1 MYNPE
6 EDIVPIELLTQSSN
20 LSQNIPNFYKVY
32 FDKET
37 GDIVSITNEDNPNY
51 ANFIEFEYA
60 DVSEFLTN
68 KKNIS
73 HYKLTFVDVSTP
85 QLILKN
91 SEDINTIILT
101 EVPLV
106 DNWNNVLTIENYVIL
121 KKWGIQLLLDRRE
134 VYKNYNLNTTF
145 EIFIVDELNQNFIY
159 RTLKVSLKEL
169 LENDRVYFPH
179 ESKYEE
185 SPTLKIFVKKF
196 FNTYGY
202 QVLYDIDD

>member
-6 EDIVPIELLTQSSN
+6 EDIVPLDLLTQSAN

-51 ANFIEFEYA
+51 SNFIEFEYA

-106 DNWNNVLTIENYVIL
+106 DNWNNVLTIENYIIL

-145 EIFIVDELNQNFIY
+145 EIFIVDESNQNFIY

-169 LENDRVYFPH
+169 LENERVYFTH

-196 FNTYGY
+196 FNSYGY

>member
-6 EDIVPIELLTQSSN
+6 EDIVPLDLLTQSAN

-37 GDIVSITNEDNPNY
+37 GDLISITNEENANY
-51 ANFIEFEYA
+51 SNFIEFEYA
-60 DVSEFLTN
+60 DISEFLTN

-73 HYKLTFVDVSTP
+73 HYKLTFIDVSTP

-145 EIFIVDELNQNFIY
+145 EIFIVDESNQNFIY

-169 LENDRVYFPH
+169 LENERVYFPH

-196 FNTYGY
+196 FNSYGY

>member
-6 EDIVPIELLTQSSN
+6 DDIVPAELLTQSSN

-32 FDKET
+32 FDKDT
-37 GDIVSITNEDNPNY
+37 GDILSITNEENTNY
-51 ANFIEFEYA
+51 LNFIEFEYA

-73 HYKLTFVDVSTP
+73 HYKLTFVDINTP

-91 SEDINTIILT
+91 SDDINTIILT

-121 KKWGIQLLLDRRE
+121 KKWGIQLSLDRRE
-134 VYKNYNLNTTF
+134 IFKNYNLNTTF
-145 EIFIVDELNQNFIY
+145 EILLPLICKVFYSDVVPGQLPNFVNGL
-159 RTLKVSLKEL
+159 R
-169 LENDRVYFPH
+169 
-179 ESKYEE
+179 
-185 SPTLKIFVKKF
+185 
-196 FNTYGY
+196 G
-202 QVLYDIDD
+202 